1 MQLPVA
7 EVQAKSGPISESEK
21 FRQHLFFPL
30 YHHFQLQ
37 LECFGGLFLD
47 LFDALNLPAA
57 SICQWDCQLLKYKQN
72 RRPISESEKFRQQ
85 VFFLLYHHF
94 QLELECLGGL
104 FLDLFDT
111 LNPPVESIC
120 PCDYRL
126 LRYRQNRVQFLRREK
141 FRQHLF
147 FLLYHHFQLQL
158 ERLGGLFL
166 DLFDALNPP
175 VESICRWDSRLLRYR
190 QNRVRVKNSASSCFP
205 HCTNTFN

>member
-1 MQLPVA
+1 MR
-7 EVQAKSGPISESEK
+7 SEK
-21 FRQHLFFPL
+21 FRPHL
-30 YHHFQLQ
+30 
-37 LECFGGLFLD
+37 
-47 LFDALNLPAA
+47 
-57 SICQWDCQLLKYKQN
+57 
-72 RRPISESEKFRQQ
+72 
-85 VFFLLYHHF
+85 FFLLYHHF
-94 QLELECLGGL
+94 QLQLECLGGL

-175 VESICRWDSRLLRYR
+175 VASICPWDRRLLRYK
-190 QNRVRVKNSASSCFP
+190 QNRRPTSDSEKFRQLFHPPLPPLSTTIRAPWRIVSGP
-205 HCTNTFN
+205 I